1 MCRKI
6 RKRHQ
11 AVRNC
16 YDPVC
21 IISIY
26 HRIGQ
31 YSAICLSTDTT
42 TVSIIITRRCSD
54 KCNIQV
60 YFSCFDCP
68 NSAAVRAHHCKPF
81 QFSLRNR
88 LSNLTAHTG
97 RLDSR
102 NRSIFHVRHQSCMR
116 FPKRAGTNGNIFN
129 THFMDFFHHH
139 IYNQITI
146 PEMMMK
152 SNCHAIP
159 DFTFYQCLM
168 NCFHQFTAIG
178 IHHTAGFRTIFPIF
192 ITIII
197 MHSVKYFF
205 SCYLQYFLG
214 NFSPYCIFHFT
225 VPPRTHR
232 KPWPVQWFALRHHK
246 TQYQSSFHLQ

>member
-11 AVRNC
+11 TVRNC
-16 YDPVC
+16 YDPVR

-31 YSAICLSTDTT
+31 YSAICFSTDTT

-60 YFSCFDCP
+60 YFPCFDCP
-68 NSAAVRAHHCKPF
+68 NSAAVGAHHCKPF

-88 LSNLTAHTG
+88 FSNLTAHTR
-97 RLDSR
+97 RLDSC
-102 NRSIFHVRHQSCMR
+102 NRSIFHVRYQSCMR
-116 FPKRAGTNGNIFN
+116 FPQRTGTNGNIFN

-159 DFTFYQCLM
+159 DFTFHQCLM
-168 NCFHQFTAIG
+168 NCFHQFAAIG
-178 IHHTAGFRTIFPIF
+178 IHHAAGFRTIFLIF

-205 SCYLQYFLG
+205 SCCLQYFLG
-214 NFSPYCIFHFT
+214 NFSPYCIFHLT

-232 KPWPVQWFALRHHK
+232 KPWPVRLFALHHHK
-246 TQYQSSFHLQ
+246 MQYQSSFRPQ

>member
-11 AVRNC
+11 TVRNC
-16 YDPVC
+16 YDPVR

-31 YSAICLSTDTT
+31 YSAICFSTDTT
-42 TVSIIITRRCSD
+42 TVSIIITSRCSD

-60 YFSCFDCP
+60 YFPCFDCP
-68 NSAAVRAHHCKPF
+68 NSAAVGAHHCKPF

-88 LSNLTAHTG
+88 FSNLTAHTR
-97 RLDSR
+97 RLDSC
-102 NRSIFHVRHQSCMR
+102 NRSIFHVRYQSCMR
-116 FPKRAGTNGNIFN
+116 FPQRTGTNGNIFN

-139 IYNQITI
+139 IYSQITI

-159 DFTFYQCLM
+159 DFTFHQCLM
-168 NCFHQFTAIG
+168 NCFHQFAAIG
-178 IHHTAGFRTIFPIF
+178 IHHAAGFRTIFLIF

-205 SCYLQYFLG
+205 SCCLQYFLG
-214 NFSPYCIFHFT
+214 NFSPYCIFHLT

-232 KPWPVQWFALRHHK
+232 KPWPVRLFALHHHK
-246 TQYQSSFHLQ
+246 MQYQSSFRPQ